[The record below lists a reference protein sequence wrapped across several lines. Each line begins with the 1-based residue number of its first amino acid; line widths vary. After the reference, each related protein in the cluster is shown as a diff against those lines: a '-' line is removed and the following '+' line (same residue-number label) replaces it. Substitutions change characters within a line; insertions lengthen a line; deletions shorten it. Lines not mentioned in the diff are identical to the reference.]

1 MQNHLPKTH
10 PKHLA
15 WLMPLFLSGIMSG
28 AISCFNMIINKGL
41 VDGFFS
47 LWLHAWSLSWL
58 MAFPLILVVLPLVR
72 RFLMLFMAKPN

>member
-1 MQNHLPKTH
+1 MQNHLPKIH